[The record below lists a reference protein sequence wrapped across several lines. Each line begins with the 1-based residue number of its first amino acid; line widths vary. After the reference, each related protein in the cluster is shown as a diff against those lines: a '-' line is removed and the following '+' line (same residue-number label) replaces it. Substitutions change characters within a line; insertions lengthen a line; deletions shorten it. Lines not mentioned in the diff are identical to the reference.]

1 MAYAWGA
8 FITDFTAVVATA
20 LPEVLPNRIW
30 SYEEIAR
37 TSWDIPDGY
46 PYLVWIIGAAPMA
59 DWGITNDAFEP
70 VVIFHYISA
79 ETQAQGADPLAAAN
93 VIRAKLEALKN
104 GLRAASF
111 ANSQATL
118 LDFPQMD
125 FSGLNAVNLILLAK
139 NVPVGGGSLAA
150 RFSLGE
156 SAS

>member
-1 MAYAWGA
+1 MW
-8 FITDFTAVVATA
+8 V
-20 LPEVLPNRIW
+20 
-30 SYEEIAR
+30 IA
-37 TSWDIPDGY
+37 SVP
-46 PYLVWIIGAAPMA
+46 LA

-70 VVIFHYISA
+70 IVQFHYITA

-93 VIRAKLEALKN
+93 VLRSKLEALKN

-111 ANSQATL
+111 TNSQATL

-156 SAS
+156 RA